1 MDPTLLHKQLKEN
14 ATDLDEFYKDLSDWR
29 KDMADKDKSVSKHVL
44 SSVSILK
51 EANLYNVCMFQDNE
65 LERKENKSKTSVVEK
80 PIIKPLKKQIE
91 KPGVKPKNVRSKLTD
106 YSAWEKFDADA
117 ECEKMDYSE
126 NEESELSDECDEAN
140 REEAFVQKEK
150 V

>member
-1 MDPTLLHKQLKEN
+1 MTRP
-14 ATDLDEFYKDLSDWR
+14 
-29 KDMADKDKSVSKHVL
+29 
-44 SSVSILK
+44 
-51 EANLYNVCMFQDNE
+51 
-65 LERKENKSKTSVVEK
+65 
-80 PIIKPLKKQIE
+80 IE
-91 KPGVKPKNVRSKLTD
+91 KAGLEPNKVRSRFTD